1 MGVTSLVRNANSV
14 TYMDKNITHGFLAP
28 WVIPYFSDLKQILL
42 FFPFLV
48 KCQNSLLHPFPKFA
62 RRHSL
67 LFQEDAVKRS
77 EAVKSAVKTHFFD
90 TVLTFL

>member
-1 MGVTSLVRNANSV
+1 MGVTSLVKTANSV
-14 TYMDKNITHGFLAP
+14 TSLDKNITHGFLAT

-67 LFQEDAVKRS
+67 LFQEDTVKRP
-77 EAVKSAVKTHFFD
+77 EAVKTAVKAHFFD
-90 TVLTFL
+90 AAFIFL

>member
-1 MGVTSLVRNANSV
+1 MNKFNHMGVTSLVRNANSI

-48 KCQNSLLHPFPKFA
+48 K
-62 RRHSL
+62 
-67 LFQEDAVKRS
+67 
-77 EAVKSAVKTHFFD
+77 
-90 TVLTFL
+90 